1 MNKQDFLQVFH
12 PFQPPQ
18 VLLELFDYN
27 ALAKGI
33 GFHQGFKITIDH
45 NKESLKQ
52 FSQNRRFLEA
62 LIAFAQANEQGAT
75 YALWTAAAQ
84 WSLDDAPILIFDP
97 QEGFYPI
104 ANNSREFL
112 QLLALQAPPT
122 IAARQVHFHRQA
134 HAAPPQQQGS
144 YHRWLENSLE
154 ISPINEGSNIV
165 AAAQNAH
172 QKSFENWMRRHCRA

>member
-18 VLLELFDYN
+18 ALLQLFDYN
-27 ALAKGI
+27 TLAKGV
-33 GFHQGFKITIDH
+33 GFHQGFKIAIEH
-45 NKESLKQ
+45 NKEIWKQ
-52 FSQNRRFLEA
+52 FSNNSRFLEA
-62 LIAFAQANEQGAT
+62 LIGFAQANEKGTT

-112 QLLALQAPPT
+112 QLLALQVPPT
-122 IAARQVHFHRQA
+122 ISARQVYFQKQA
-134 HAAPPQQQGS
+134 HPAPSEPQGS
-144 YHRWLENSLE
+144 YSRWLEDSLE
-154 ISPINEGSNIV
+154 LSPIREGHSIV

-172 QKSFENWMRRHCRA
+172 QKSFENWMRRHYRA